1 MFSVLVFNMPLSQ
14 LLAIILVL
22 AVLFLVVRYSIVG
35 IKKLI
40 LFIKIKRLAKK
51 NKNNKESE

>member
-1 MFSVLVFNMPLSQ
+1 MPLSQ
-14 LLAIILVL
+14 VLAIILVL

-40 LFIKIKRLAKK
+40 LFIKKKRLVKK
-51 NKNNKESE
+51 EKNNKESE